1 MPTIQPEA
9 SAYVPS
15 GWTDAELT
23 SAVLGYLGML
33 NDELAGRKYSKATV
47 NRQLREGPLSGRT
60 KASVEFR
67 MQNISAALYELKMP
81 HLSGYLPARN
91 IGSAV
96 KDKIIAVLRTNGIE
110 SLSAY
115 VPTSDPAA
123 LAAKVGE
130 LRKRQLGKVPSGTKS
145 PAVVATTGM
154 SYVRNPAVKAWILQ
168 NAKGVCE
175 GCVQPA
181 PFMGQDGLPY
191 LEVHHVMGLASHGSD
206 RVTNAAAL
214 CPNCHRRCHFAAD
227 KDEFKLDLYI
237 KIPRL
242 VLEVPEEGNSQMDE
256 FVHIS

>member
-1 MPTIQPEA
+1 MPSILPE
-9 SAYVPS
+9 SARVPS
-15 GWTDAELT
+15 GWTDAELA
-23 SAVLGYLGML
+23 SAVLGYLEML
-33 NDELAGRKYSKATV
+33 SDELAGRPYNKADV
-47 NRQLREGPLSGRT
+47 NRQLREGPLSHRT

-96 KDKIIAVLRTNGIE
+96 KEKIITALRTNGVE

-115 VPTSDPAA
+115 VPTADQAA
-123 LAAKVGE
+123 LAAKVGD
-130 LRKRQLGKVPSGTKS
+130 LRKRHLGKIPTGTKT
-145 PAVVATTGM
+145 PAVVPTSGV
-154 SYVRNPAVKAWILQ
+154 SYVRDPAVKAWILQ

-175 GCVQPA
+175 GCAQPA
-181 PFMGQDGLPY
+181 PFVGQDSLPY

-206 RVTNAAAL
+206 TVTNAAAL
-214 CPNCHRRCHFAAD
+214 CPNCHRRCHFASD
-227 KDEFKLDLYI
+227 KDEFKLELYI

-242 VLEVPEEGNSQMDE
+242 VLEVPEEGNAQIDE